1 MTDLTPVAAQP
12 VSLEDYHRISQFY
25 FREARLLDERKYQQW
40 LALLTEDVTYT
51 LPARHTPFADPAQR
65 ETEALLALEN
75 DTAAGLAPPL
85 RDDNHLTLSI
95 RVMRA
100 FKMNSWTDNPPAR
113 TRRFVSNI
121 EVLQAGDGFEVYSNL
136 LLYFS
141 RYGQDNHV
149 YTGRRHDFLRQT
161 GDGLKIA
168 RREVLLDWN
177 VVTGPSA
184 GLLF

>member
-1 MTDLTPVAAQP
+1 MSGTVA
-12 VSLEDYHRISQFY
+12 LEHYHRISQFY
-25 FREARLLDERKYQQW
+25 YHEARLLDERKYGQW
-40 LALLTEDVTYT
+40 LALLAEDVAYT
-51 LPARHTPFADPAQR
+51 VPARHTPFSDPAKR
-65 ETEALLALEN
+65 ETEALLDLAQEYSSGLE
-75 DTAAGLAPPL
+75 PPL

-100 FKMNSWTDNPPAR
+100 FKLNSWTDNPPAR

-121 EVLQAGDGFEVYSNL
+121 EALVHDDGIEVYSNL
-136 LLYFS
+136 LLYYS

-149 YTGRRHDFLRQT
+149 YTGRRHDLLRDT
-161 GDGLKIA
+161 GDSFRIV

-184 GLLF
+184 GLFF